1 MATGYFNNPEVIG
14 GSGLWSVRVTTAPAL
29 EPVTLAEA
37 LAHLRIDGT
46 DDNTYVTSL
55 IVAAREYCEAVTRR
69 AFITQ
74 TCKMYLRQ
82 APTTD
87 VLELPKP
94 NLLSITAIT
103 YYDTADA
110 SQTFS
115 SASYRA
121 VLTDLIGSVR
131 LKDGYAW
138 PTVIEDRHDA
148 ITIEYTAGYGALAST
163 VPTAIKQAM
172 LLIIG
177 HWYRSRESVLIGLS
191 SKELEMTT
199 ERLLSPYQVPTF

>member
-1 MATGYFNNPEVIG
+1 MTTGYFNNPEVIG
-14 GSGLWSVRVTTAPAL
+14 GSGLWSVRVTTAPVL
-29 EPVTLAEA
+29 EPVTSTEA
-37 LAHLRIDGT
+37 KAHLRIDGA
-46 DDNTYVTSL
+46 DDDTYVASL

-87 VLELPKP
+87 VIELPKP
-94 NLLSITAIT
+94 NLLSVVGIT
-103 YYDTADA
+103 YYDQNDA

-121 VLTDLIGSVR
+121 VTTDLIGSVK

-138 PTVIEDRHDA
+138 PSVREDRHDA
-148 ITIEYTAGYGALAST
+148 ITIEYTAGYGTLQST
-163 VPTAIKQAM
+163 VPTSIKQAM

-177 HWYRSRESVLIGLS
+177 HWYRSRESVLIGLT
-191 SKELEMTT
+191 SKELEFTT